1 MLLQSKQHLPIGH
14 SRAVESASL
23 DTIYDIGAIFYMS
36 YPPLNI
42 GLFIEF
48 VHLQTL
54 DIYQWHTHTDK
65 NYSFLSVITTV
76 WYSINQFLSDLAAEA
91 VIR

>member
-1 MLLQSKQHLPIGH
+1 MGH
-14 SRAVESASL
+14 TRAVETVSV
-23 DTIYDIGAIFYMS
+23 DTIYDVGAIFTS

-54 DIYQWHTHTDK
+54 DIYQSHTHTDK